1 MQISVEI
8 SMYPLRDQFLPAIAD
23 FIEQLNDQQ
32 AVEVKTN
39 SMSTQLFGDY
49 EAVMQLLQRAIKIS
63 FERYQ
68 KVVFATKFLP
78 GDTRLASGYE

>member
-8 SMYPLRDQFLPAIAD
+8 SMYPLRDEFLPAIGE
-23 FIEQLNDQQ
+23 FIEQLNKDT

-39 SMSTQLFGDY
+39 SMSTQLFGEYDQ
-49 EAVMQLLQRAIKIS
+49 VMQLLQAAIRAS
-63 FERYQ
+63 FERYN
-68 KVVFATKFLP
+68 KVVFATKFLH

>member
-8 SMYPLRDQFLPAIAD
+8 SMYPLRDEFIPAISD
-23 FIEQLNDQQ
+23 FIEVLNRSD

-39 SMSTQLFGDY
+39 SMSTQLFGEFDQ
-49 EAVMQLLQRAIKIS
+49 VMALLQTGIKYS
-63 FERYQ
+63 FERYG
-68 KVVFATKFLP
+68 KVVFATKFLH